1 MALRGSSSIRAPLS
15 PRQLSPMA
23 TSAVARRRSVHVRL
37 EYVSCKNFSL
47 RPEQRHRVDARWEVQ
62 NLTNT
67 VNYSGVGTLGSRY
80 FGEVTSA
87 GAMRTM
93 DLMIRFNF

>member
-1 MALRGSSSIRAPLS
+1 M
-15 PRQLSPMA
+15 
-23 TSAVARRRSVHVRL
+23 
-37 EYVSCKNFSL
+37 SL
-47 RPEQRHRVDARWEVQ
+47 AKTFRFGPEQRHRADARWEVQ

-67 VNYSGVGTLGSRY
+67 VNYSGVGTSLGSRY